1 VQVSAL
7 WTGYSRNV
15 ESKPVR
21 TKSATSFVGFI
32 LVRPRR
38 PCWAAGPRAADILSC
53 MRAVLPTCSAA
64 APRRALSAW
73 PCAQGDV
80 LAQRLAGEPFHF
92 TRWGCRLDL
101 EAYDRR
107 ARCGA
112 ARHFTRRHPRKG
124 ARLTPACARRCLRLG
139 TYGLL
144 IDGPV
149 GHWWCAP
156 RAYWQMA
163 GTRAAGAG
171 AAACV
176 HLAVLLRAA
185 CVACHGAAGV
195 TLHMAQPDGW
205 YRGIF
210 VAPLTRARDP
220 RSSRSAVVQGTG
232 GTTVGATRNRTE
244 LFLKYRNQAR
254 GATRPI
260 GLPGSSP
267 TSRQAEKCAPL
278 RPHYH
283 RYSGAPRDRVMLPGH
298 AERAVRREE
307 RA

>member
-1 VQVSAL
+1 MQVSAL

-53 MRAVLPTCSAA
+53 MRAVLPKCSAA
-64 APRRALSAW
+64 VPQRALSAW
-73 PCAQGDV
+73 PRAQGDV

-92 TRWGCRLDL
+92 TRWGRRLDL

-220 RSSRSAVVQGTG
+220 RSSRSAVVKSTRAGVQVQAAGPQGH
-232 GTTVGATRNRTE
+232 GA
-244 LFLKYRNQAR
+244 
-254 GATRPI
+254 
-260 GLPGSSP
+260 
-267 TSRQAEKCAPL
+267 
-278 RPHYH
+278 
-283 RYSGAPRDRVMLPGH
+283 
-298 AERAVRREE
+298 
-307 RA
+307 